1 MKMNNRFLF
10 TLLLLPCLA
19 IAQVKENPFTG
30 EIRQFRKADSL
41 RMPPSN
47 AILFVGS
54 SSFRM
59 WKGIQDS
66 FPSHTII
73 NRGFGGSTL
82 LDLIHFKNETIYKY
96 QPKQIFIYC
105 GENDI
110 ASSDS
115 ITPEMVLERFR
126 ILFKDTRK
134 NLPKV
139 PIAFVSMKPSPSRW
153 HMKERLVK
161 GNELIKTWLQKQKNV
176 VYIDVWEAMLD
187 AEGKPRQELFIKDNL
202 HMNEK
207 GYELWETLIR
217 PFLIQ

>member
-1 MKMNNRFLF
+1 MKMNLRFLF
-10 TLLLLPCLA
+10 ILLLPCLSF
-19 IAQVKENPFTG
+19 AQVKENPFAG
-30 EIRQFRKADSL
+30 EIRQFARADSIQ
-41 RMPPSN
+41 MPPKN

-66 FPSHTII
+66 FPSHAII

-82 LDLIHFKNETIYKY
+82 LDVIHFKNETIYKY

-126 ILFKDTRK
+126 ILFRDTRK
-134 NLPKV
+134 NLPQV

-153 HMKERLVK
+153 HMKDRLIK
-161 GNELIKTWLQKQKNV
+161 GNELIKAWLQKQKNV
-176 VYIDVWEAMLD
+176 VYIDVWESMLD